1 MYIEDLK
8 KAISDGEFDEQFK
21 MLTCLEDITKEKER
35 YLDLLDKALNKFGN
49 VDAHLITAPGR
60 TEVGG
65 NHTDHQLGRVL
76 AASVNMDIACVVCKC
91 DDVCEYYADDFEVKP
106 VRIDDLA
113 IREDEKSTSEGLIRG
128 TLYRFKELGF
138 KIGGFKAY
146 THSTVLKGSG
156 ISSSAAFEVLL
167 GNILSH
173 LYNDGSVDPIT
184 IAKVGQFAENNYFM
198 KASGL
203 MDQMASSIG
212 GFVTI
217 DFYDKENPKV
227 EKIDFDFAHSDLAL
241 CIVDTRGD
249 HADLADEYSLMPI
262 EMKEVAKALG
272 QEVLSRVKKEDIL
285 ANIKIL
291 REKLSD
297 RAILRA
303 LHFENETER
312 VLDEVAALKSH
323 DLESFKKLI
332 IESGYSSY
340 MYLQNVYTPK
350 DITKQE
356 LSIALCVSEE
366 LLKGKGAYRVHG
378 GGLAGTIQAFV
389 PKESLEEYKKTME
402 SIFGEGSCFVFSI
415 RPVGGYKII

>member
-1 MYIEDLK
+1 MK
-8 KAISDGEFDEQFK
+8 K
-21 MLTCLEDITKEKER
+21 
-35 YLDLLDKALNKFGN
+35 
-49 VDAHLITAPGR
+49 
-60 TEVGG
+60 
-65 NHTDHQLGRVL
+65 
-76 AASVNMDIACVVCKC
+76 
-91 DDVCEYYADDFEVKP
+91 
-106 VRIDDLA
+106 
-113 IREDEKSTSEGLIRG
+113 
-128 TLYRFKELGF
+128 
-138 KIGGFKAY
+138 
-146 THSTVLKGSG
+146 
-156 ISSSAAFEVLL
+156 
-167 GNILSH
+167 
-173 LYNDGSVDPIT
+173 
-184 IAKVGQFAENNYFM
+184 
-198 KASGL
+198 
-203 MDQMASSIG
+203 
-212 GFVTI
+212 
-217 DFYDKENPKV
+217 
-227 EKIDFDFAHSDLAL
+227 
-241 CIVDTRGD
+241 
-249 HADLADEYSLMPI
+249 
-262 EMKEVAKALG
+262 VAKALG
-272 QEVLSRVKKEDIL
+272 QDVLSRVKKEDIL